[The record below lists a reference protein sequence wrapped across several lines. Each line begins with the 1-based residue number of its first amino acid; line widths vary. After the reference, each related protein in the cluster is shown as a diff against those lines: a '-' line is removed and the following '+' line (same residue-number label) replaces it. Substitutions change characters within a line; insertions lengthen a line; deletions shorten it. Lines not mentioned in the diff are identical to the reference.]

1 MSSSVDIVYQVQWR
15 MYPCSCIPCMTQTW
29 EDCKAK
35 TVVGELETVVQAGE
49 SMY

>member
-1 MSSSVDIVYQVQWR
+1 MFVKVQWR

-29 EDCKAK
+29 EDCQAK